1 MKKLLIL
8 IITIIF
14 ITYISSIILVET
26 SWLDKYYSISTLK
39 QKIQMS
45 TISFYSLTLLLFFLI
60 ANARY
65 NIDRNIKIK
74 RKKIQL
80 AFGILLSLLLIL
92 NLLASHKLFLRLN
105 KLEHES
111 YKNDYL
117 VSIQNQSHLA
127 YKLYDKYGISIEY
140 FDFNQTKQKF
150 IPTKEQIQIRN
161 NFTVI
166 NQEKEYIPYK
176 ITYIFTSMILAF
188 YLGLF
193 FSRREE
199 KIK

>member
-127 YKLYDKYGISIEY
+127 YKL
-140 FDFNQTKQKF
+140 
-150 IPTKEQIQIRN
+150 
-161 NFTVI
+161 
-166 NQEKEYIPYK
+166 
-176 ITYIFTSMILAF
+176 
-188 YLGLF
+188 
-193 FSRREE
+193 
-199 KIK
+199 